1 MKINLSTVS
10 SNIRI
15 FTTVV
20 FALACVT
27 PGVAQ
32 SQPASTEPAVS
43 QSKGSGQAFPT
54 RAITVVVPF
63 PTGGTAD
70 LLPRLIAPL
79 LSRSLGVPVVV
90 DNRPGASGAI
100 GASIVAKAKPDGHT
114 LLLVTPPRH
123 RTSLRFIPVFRRK
136 TSKNL
141 LRLRKPGRIN
151 SVSHPVVMARRTIYA
166 ENC

>member
-43 QSKGSGQAFPT
+43 QSKGSG
-54 RAITVVVPF
+54 
-63 PTGGTAD
+63 
-70 LLPRLIAPL
+70 
-79 LSRSLGVPVVV
+79 
-90 DNRPGASGAI
+90 
-100 GASIVAKAKPDGHT
+100 
-114 LLLVTPPRH
+114 
-123 RTSLRFIPVFRRK
+123 
-136 TSKNL
+136 
-141 LRLRKPGRIN
+141 
-151 SVSHPVVMARRTIYA
+151 
-166 ENC
+166 

>member
-20 FALACVT
+20 FALVCVT

-54 RAITVVVPF
+54 RAMRRHQIF
-63 PTGGTAD
+63 
-70 LLPRLIAPL
+70 
-79 LSRSLGVPVVV
+79 
-90 DNRPGASGAI
+90 RP
-100 GASIVAKAKPDGHT
+100 
-114 LLLVTPPRH
+114 
-123 RTSLRFIPVFRRK
+123 RTSQGSRDSR
-136 TSKNL
+136 
-141 LRLRKPGRIN
+141 
-151 SVSHPVVMARRTIYA
+151 
-166 ENC
+166 